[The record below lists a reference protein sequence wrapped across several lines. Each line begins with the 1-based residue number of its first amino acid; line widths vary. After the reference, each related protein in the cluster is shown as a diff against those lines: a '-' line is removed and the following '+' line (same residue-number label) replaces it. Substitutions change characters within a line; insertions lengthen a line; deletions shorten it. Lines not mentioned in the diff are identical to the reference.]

1 MAVNV
6 KIVPRRNESAERLIR
21 RFIKK
26 VKKEKILETYRE
38 KTSHHIK
45 PSVRRKIKRK
55 KAIREQQKA
64 QRKQDKKLFR

>member
-6 KIVPRRNESAERLIR
+6 KVVPRRNESAERLIR

-38 KTSHHIK
+38 KTGHYIK

-55 KAIREQQKA
+55 KAIREEQRL

>member
-1 MAVNV
+1 VAVNV